1 MTIPSLLAGALLAAD
16 TYSPERVR
24 ALLAKLPAALLT
36 RLHLTAFGDLKT
48 LSTILKV
55 VLALDL
61 LRTVNRVLNR
71 VATNHWRWNA
81 HLGWQWSDEV
91 AIVTG
96 GCSGIGHKL
105 TYGLLAKGA
114 TVVVLD
120 IQDMPKDMGARAK
133 SLSPATTS
141 DTKPSLVNGGSTRL
155 FYYRCDITSPDSVR
169 AAAAAIARE
178 PSIRS
183 SPSILVNNA
192 GVSHEL
198 PILTVPL
205 PQVQRMFQVNTV
217 SHWTLAQAFLP
228 AMIAANKGHVVT
240 IASLASYV
248 ALPYGGAYAAT
259 KAAALAFHEAL
270 ACELKHIHDA
280 RGVVCTIVH
289 PNFVDTPLTRGFA
302 DKLRRGG
309 LPTMLTS
316 QQVSD
321 AVLEQVVGRRRGG
334 QVHVP
339 SGTWWLSSLRAAP
352 NWVQEV
358 VRDAL
363 GRGTAKTFGRVS
375 AADLKAREATK

>member
-1 MTIPSLLAGALLAAD
+1 MTVPSLFAGALLAAS
-16 TYSPERVR
+16 TYAPEQVH
-24 ALLAKLPAALLT
+24 ALLAKLPADVLT
-36 RLHLTAFGDLKT
+36 RLHPILGNDLGT

-61 LRTVNRVLNR
+61 LRTANGVLNR
-71 VATNHWRWNA
+71 MATNHWRLGA
-81 HLGWQWSDEV
+81 QPGWQWSDEV

-96 GCSGIGHKL
+96 GCSGIGHKI
-105 TYGLLAKGA
+105 THDLLAKGA

-120 IQDMPKDMGARAK
+120 IQDMPADIRARAK
-133 SLSPATTS
+133 SLSPATSS
-141 DTKPSLVNGGSTRL
+141 DTKSSLANGGSTRL
-155 FYYRCDITSPDSVR
+155 FYYKCDITSPDSVS
-169 AAAAAIARE
+169 AAAAAIAGE
-178 PSIRS
+178 PGIRS
-183 SPSILVNNA
+183 SPSILINNA

-198 PILTVPL
+198 PILTTPL
-205 PQVQRMFQVNTV
+205 PQVQRIFQVNTV

-270 ACELKHIHDA
+270 ACELKHIHAA

-289 PNFVDTPLTRGFA
+289 PNFVDTPLTKGFA

-309 LPTMLTS
+309 LPSMLTS

-321 AVLEQVVGRRRGG
+321 AVLEQVVGKRRGG
-334 QVHVP
+334 QVYVP
-339 SGTWWLSSLRAAP
+339 RGTWWLSSLRATP

-358 VRDAL
+358 VRDTL

-375 AADLKAREATK
+375 AADLGARKATK